1 MLRIVLLS
9 LLAFL
14 PVLAGAATYLNSPE
28 PFAWI
33 DPATHT
39 DVVWTEAPGAP
50 AGECT
55 GGSSPV
61 DDDISQE
68 IPLGFTFR
76 YGGNS
81 YTTVRIMSNGRLQF
95 NNTYCG
101 FGTQTVGP
109 PPTYP
114 LPYPDSRVVRT
125 MRVYGTDLNPAAGG
139 TVRYASLGTAPN
151 RLFVVT
157 WSNVPEWDKP
167 GSFFN
172 LQVILRERGDFIYQ
186 FGASNNVSGGKAQIG
201 WELTTSDFDTI
212 NFTDIGSLANTAIR
226 FHLPEPQAEYR
237 FDETSWNGTSG
248 EVTDSSGNG
257 LNGTALNGAQP
268 LPAKVCNGATLD
280 GSSQYLEVPDNP
292 LLDITDELTVTTW
305 IRPYTIPTSGLKSI
319 VSKDWNYEFHINTAG
334 QIYWW
339 WNDAGGSVHT
349 LTTTG
354 TPLNAGFWYHVA
366 IVYSRSGGFQRI
378 YINGVERAASSR
390 NEALRTT
397 TDPLQ
402 IGADQGFAGREFDGQ
417 IDETRIYAAALTP
430 EQIVA
435 VMNADHPCPVP
446 PPQGHLLLS
455 TVNGET
461 LGGLS
466 FTPDDLVE
474 YDSVSDT
481 ATLYFDGNHFS
492 NNENIDAVDVL
503 DNGLIALSTTNNARL
518 GGLNFRDGDIV
529 LYDPGSDTA
538 TLLFSENNFSGN
550 EDVDA
555 VHILPNGHI
564 LLSTTSSARLGGL
577 NFRDGDV
584 VEYDPVND
592 SARLYFSEDNFTGN
606 EDVDGFHLLDN
617 GNLLISTTGT
627 ATLGGLTF
635 SNGSV
640 AEYDPA
646 TNTATLFFD
655 ENRFSNGADINAI
668 DILPPVIPLDHLRIE
683 HDGTALTCQPETV
696 TIRACANADCSSLYA
711 GNVTLTLTP
720 AGWEGGDTISFSG
733 GSTTAQL
740 RHSTPGTVTLGTT
753 GEAPVPAN
761 ATTCLNTATSAA
773 SCDLTFHDTGF
784 VYTIP
789 TQTAC
794 AVSAPI
800 TVAAVR
806 KDDVTR
812 QCVPAFANRTADV
825 NFWTTYVNP
834 NTGSRQ
840 LTLNNGSTDTLLT
853 TAAPGTPV
861 PLTFDASGQAT
872 ITVAY
877 PDAGQLSLNSQFT
890 GSGTE
895 ADLVMTGSAN
905 FVTKP
910 ARFVVQSPDLN
921 AGCASGDATCSVFRP
936 AGDAFNLTVR
946 AACADGT
953 VTPNFVHDNIAIS
966 HNLVAPAGGSAGTI
980 AVNQT
985 AITAADNGEM
995 TIPNQAVSEVGVFSF
1010 TAQLGSPWLGETLIG
1025 DAASNTSPNIGRFVP
1040 AWFDVSR
1047 VQGCDAGNFTYSG
1060 QPFVVT
1066 ATAYN
1071 SAGNIT
1077 TNYAGALGFAF
1088 DTTITNAG
1096 DATNFTNNT
1105 IPAGNFG
1112 AGIGTRADVTYT
1124 FPSPATAPATLALRA
1139 TDSDGVSSAG
1149 HLEPATDVH
1158 SGRVRLANAFGSE
1171 LLDLQVPMVVEHYD
1185 GTAFVDFPAD
1195 VCSTASVALTRV
1207 DGSLSVGTGANPGET
1222 CIRDDA
1228 GLSGTANCSDASQVP
1243 GPAGEQFSEPP
1254 NNASFN
1260 LWLKAPG
1267 ENFTGN
1273 VDINATVDS
1282 WLRFDWNGDGTPDDP
1297 AARATFGIYRG
1308 DDRIIYW
1315 RERFD

>member
-1 MLRIVLLS
+1 MLRIALLT
-9 LLAFL
+9 LLALL
-14 PVLAGAATYLNSPE
+14 PGLAGAATYLNSPE

-50 AGECT
+50 AGECN
-55 GGSSPV
+55 GPFYAV

-76 YGGNS
+76 FGTTD

-95 NNTYCG
+95 NNAYCG
-101 FGTQTVGP
+101 YGTQSVGP
-109 PPTYP
+109 PPTYTY
-114 LPYPDSRVVRT
+114 PYPDNRVDRT
-125 MRVYGTDLNPAAGG
+125 LRVYGTDLNPADGG
-139 TVRYASLGTAPN
+139 TVRYAALGTAPN
-151 RLFVVT
+151 RMFVVT

-172 LQVILRERGDFIYQ
+172 LQVILREGGDFIYQ
-186 FGASNNVSGGKAQIG
+186 FGPSNNVSGGKAQIG
-201 WELTTSDFDTI
+201 WQLTTSDFDTI
-212 NFTDIGSLANTAIR
+212 SFADIGSLANTAIR

-237 FDETSWNGTSG
+237 FDETSWDGTPG
-248 EVTDSSGNG
+248 EVRDSSGNG
-257 LNGTALNGAQP
+257 LNGNALNGARP

-292 LLDITDELTVTTW
+292 LLNITEELTITTW
-305 IRPYTIPTSGLKSI
+305 IRPYTIPASGLKSI
-319 VSKDWNYEFHINTAG
+319 VSKDWNYEFHINSAG

-339 WNDAGGSVHT
+339 WNDAGGGVHT
-349 LTTTG
+349 LTTSG

-366 IVYSRSGGFQRI
+366 IVYSRSGAFQRI

-390 NEALRTT
+390 NEVLRTT

-417 IDETRIYAAALTP
+417 IDEVYIYDAALTP
-430 EQIVA
+430 EQINA
-435 VMNADHPCPVP
+435 VMNIDRPCPAP
-446 PPQGHLLLS
+446 PPIGQLLLS
-455 TVNGET
+455 TVTAET
-461 LGGLS
+461 LGGLT
-466 FTPDDLVE
+466 FNEGDVVA
-474 YDSVSDT
+474 YDETTDT
-481 ATLYFDGNHFS
+481 ATLYFDGNNFQ
-492 NNENIDAVDVL
+492 NNENVDAVDVL
-503 DNGLIALSTTNNARL
+503 DNGLIALSTTGSARL

-538 TLLFSENNFSGN
+538 TLLFSEDNFSRS

-592 SARLYFSEDNFTGN
+592 SATLFFSEDNFAGN

-617 GNLLISTTGT
+617 GNLLITTTGT

-635 SNGSV
+635 TDGSV

-646 TNTATLFFD
+646 TDVATLFFD

-668 DILPPVIPLDHLRIE
+668 DILPPVIPLDHLLLE
-683 HDGTALTCQPETV
+683 HDGSALTCQPETV

-711 GNVTLTLTP
+711 GSVTVTLTPT
-720 AGWEGGDTISFSG
+720 GWEGGDTISFSG

-740 RHSTPGTVTLGTT
+740 RHTTPGTVTLGTT
-753 GEAPVPAN
+753 GETPVPAN
-761 ATTCLNTATSAA
+761 ATACLDTSSAGT
-773 SCDLTFHDTGF
+773 SCDLVFYDTGF
-784 VYTIP
+784 VYSIP
-789 TQTAC
+789 TQIAC
-794 AVSAPI
+794 AASAPI

-806 KDDVTR
+806 KDDVTQ

-834 NTGSRQ
+834 NTGTRQ
-840 LTLNNGSTDTLLT
+840 LTLNNGSADYLLA
-853 TAAPGTPV
+853 TASPGTAV
-861 PLTFDASGQAT
+861 PLSFDANGEAA
-872 ITVAY
+872 ITVSY
-877 PDAGQLSLNSQFT
+877 PDAGQLSINSQFT
-890 GSGTE
+890 GTGTE
-895 ADLVMTGSAN
+895 SGLVMTGSAD
-905 FVTKP
+905 FVTRP
-910 ARFVVQSPDLN
+910 ARFVVESNDLN
-921 AGCASGDATCSVFRP
+921 ADCASGDAACSVFRP
-936 AGDAFNLTVR
+936 AGDSFNLTVR

-953 VTPNFVHDNIAIS
+953 VTPNFVHDNIAIG
-966 HNLVAPAGGSAGTI
+966 HDLVAPAGGSAGTI
-980 AVNQT
+980 TVNQT
-985 AITAADNGEM
+985 AIADTDNGEV
-995 TIPNQAVSEVGVFSF
+995 TIPDQSVSEVGVFTF
-1010 TAQLGSPWLGETLIG
+1010 TAQLGSPWMGETTIG
-1025 DAASNTSPNIGRFVP
+1025 DATSNTSPNIGRFVP

-1088 DTTITNAG
+1088 DTTISNAG
-1096 DATNFTNNT
+1096 DTTNFTNNA

-1112 AGIGTRADVTYT
+1112 AGIGTRSDVTYT
-1124 FPSPATAPATLALRA
+1124 FPSPETAPLTLGLRA
-1139 TDSDGVSSAG
+1139 TDSDGVSSVG
-1149 HLEPATDVH
+1149 HLEPATDIH

-1185 GTAFVDFPAD
+1185 GSAFVDFPAD
-1195 VCSTASVALTRV
+1195 VCSQATLALSRV
-1207 DGSLSVGTGANPGET
+1207 DGTLSVGTGANAGET
-1222 CIRDDA
+1222 CIRDDDA
-1228 GLSGTANCSDASQVP
+1228 ESGTANCSDASQLP
-1243 GPAGEQFSEPP
+1243 GPPTRQYEEPP
-1254 NNASFN
+1254 VNASFN

-1267 ENFTGN
+1267 QNFTGN
-1273 VDINATVDS
+1273 VDVNATVDP
-1282 WLRFDWNGDGTPDDP
+1282 WLQYDWDGDGNADDP
-1297 AARATFGIYRG
+1297 TARVTFGIYRG